1 MRNFLLFL
9 ILFSS
14 NFALAQVSDSFLD
27 GDFSANPKW
36 LGNISDFYINNNK
49 QLQTAVSAVDKTAYL
64 HTQNS
69 FSLNTKWSFFIKLGF
84 DPSSTNQVRVY
95 LTADKPDL
103 TGPLNGYYLLIG
115 ETGNSDGFSL
125 FKQTGTTST
134 KIIAGPKKIR
144 PLNAEFKANVLV
156 TRDDKG
162 NWEVLSDNTGGTNFV
177 SEGKSTD
184 ATYKTSTYFGVR
196 CKYSKTRSGLFIFD
210 DFKISPLVIDET
222 APLLVK
228 FSVVDT
234 NNIELVFNEE
244 LNESEAANIN
254 NYKIMPGN
262 IVPKTAVLTREKI
275 LLTYIM
281 GFNTG
286 NYVLTARNL
295 KDLNNNTILQP
306 ITQTFFYKKP
316 FVAKLNDIVINEI
329 FADPS
334 PRVDLPD
341 AEFIELWNT
350 STEDIALKGFK
361 YSSVNTTF
369 TFDKESIKSK
379 EYLIVCAKADTLLF
393 KPYGRVVGIS
403 PFPALIN
410 SSGKLRLLNQ
420 LGNIVNSVDYSDAW
434 YKDVLKKQG
443 GYSLELIDPNSTCK
457 ASQNYGASTNVTG
470 GTPGQ
475 KNSIY
480 LSNKTSLPL
489 KADEVFVKDEKT
501 ITINFSRGL
510 DSLQATLLSQY
521 SLNNGAGNPI
531 SANPVGTNFSS
542 VDLVFKEPL
551 SKNRNYKITING
563 VTDCGGQS
571 VNNQE
576 LDFFYPGD
584 VLHNDVLIN
593 EILFDPKTEGADFVE
608 LYNNSNK
615 SLDFRDL
622 YIATTNTKDS
632 LISIKQLS
640 SKILIFEPA
649 SYWVISEDPEN
660 VISLYT
666 SPNPKKFIKLTGMPA
681 FSNDKGKAIILNKN
695 KERID
700 QLDYNAK
707 MHFALIKDLEG
718 VSLERSSFTK
728 LTNEPSNF
736 KSAAASVGFATPTYK
751 NSQFLEPASTTE
763 EISLASETFSPDN
776 DGFEDVLRILYNL
789 DKPNWVAN
797 ITIYNDQARVV
808 KNLVRNQT
816 LGSIG
821 EIQWDGLDET
831 GSFKAKTGIYILIVE
846 LFNLDGDIKKFRK
859 TAVLAA
865 KF

>member
-14 NFALAQVSDSFLD
+14 NFASAQVSDSFLD
-27 GDFSANPKW
+27 GNFSANPKW

-115 ETGNSDGFSL
+115 ETGNNDGFSL

-144 PLNAEFKANVLV
+144 PLNTEFKANVLV

-162 NWEVLSDNTGGTNFV
+162 NWEVLSDNTGGLNYV

-234 NNIELVFNEE
+234 NKIELVFNEE

-262 IVPKTAVLTREKI
+262 IVPVTAVLTREKI

-334 PRVDLPD
+334 PRR
-341 AEFIELWNT
+341 
-350 STEDIALKGFK
+350 
-361 YSSVNTTF
+361 YSF
-369 TFDKESIKSK
+369 E
-379 EYLIVCAKADTLLF
+379 
-393 KPYGRVVGIS
+393 RV
-403 PFPALIN
+403 
-410 SSGKLRLLNQ
+410 
-420 LGNIVNSVDYSDAW
+420 
-434 YKDVLKKQG
+434 
-443 GYSLELIDPNSTCK
+443 
-457 ASQNYGASTNVTG
+457 
-470 GTPGQ
+470 
-475 KNSIY
+475 
-480 LSNKTSLPL
+480 
-489 KADEVFVKDEKT
+489 
-501 ITINFSRGL
+501 
-510 DSLQATLLSQY
+510 
-521 SLNNGAGNPI
+521 
-531 SANPVGTNFSS
+531 
-542 VDLVFKEPL
+542 
-551 SKNRNYKITING
+551 
-563 VTDCGGQS
+563 
-571 VNNQE
+571 
-576 LDFFYPGD
+576 
-584 VLHNDVLIN
+584 
-593 EILFDPKTEGADFVE
+593 
-608 LYNNSNK
+608 
-615 SLDFRDL
+615 
-622 YIATTNTKDS
+622 
-632 LISIKQLS
+632 
-640 SKILIFEPA
+640 
-649 SYWVISEDPEN
+649 
-660 VISLYT
+660 
-666 SPNPKKFIKLTGMPA
+666 
-681 FSNDKGKAIILNKN
+681 
-695 KERID
+695 
-700 QLDYNAK
+700 
-707 MHFALIKDLEG
+707 
-718 VSLERSSFTK
+718 
-728 LTNEPSNF
+728 
-736 KSAAASVGFATPTYK
+736 
-751 NSQFLEPASTTE
+751 
-763 EISLASETFSPDN
+763 
-776 DGFEDVLRILYNL
+776 
-789 DKPNWVAN
+789 
-797 ITIYNDQARVV
+797 
-808 KNLVRNQT
+808 
-816 LGSIG
+816 
-821 EIQWDGLDET
+821 
-831 GSFKAKTGIYILIVE
+831 
-846 LFNLDGDIKKFRK
+846 
-859 TAVLAA
+859 
-865 KF
+865 